1 MPTRV
6 SLTPESLLAQ
16 FPQPVVELAN
26 ALRPFVRTQVPE
38 VHEVAYAG
46 WKAIGYR
53 HPEAGYLG
61 AIFLFEDCVRFIFE
75 HGHLLPDAGGIL
87 EGDTKQTRHVTMP
100 PGAPMPFEAFAGL
113 LRAAVD
119 IGKELRTRHKV

>member
-1 MPTRV
+1 VPTRP

-100 PGAPMPFEAFAGL
+100 PGTTIPC
-113 LRAAVD
+113 
-119 IGKELRTRHKV
+119 